1 MNLVCEAGNL
11 YVFVIIARSVLSW
24 FPVNPSSPVA
34 QIARVVFNITEPV
47 LAPVRR
53 AMPRM
58 GQFDLSPL
66 VVLVG
71 LQIFMGLVL
80 GC

>member
-1 MNLVCEAGNL
+1 MNLVCTVGKL
-11 YVFVIIARSVLSW
+11 YVFVILARSVLSW

>member
-1 MNLVCEAGNL
+1 MNLVCTVGNL
-11 YVFVIIARSVLSW
+11 YVFVILARSVLSW

-53 AMPRM
+53 AMPQM

-71 LQIFMGLVL
+71 LQIIMGQVL

>member
-1 MNLVCEAGNL
+1 MSLVCTAGNL

-24 FPVNPSSPVA
+24 FPVNPSGPVA
-34 QIARVVFNITEPV
+34 QIARGVFNITEPV

-66 VVLVG
+66 IVLVG

>member
-1 MNLVCEAGNL
+1 MDLVCKAGSL
-11 YVFVIIARSVLSW
+11 YVYVIIARSVLSW

>member
-1 MNLVCEAGNL
+1 MNLVCTAGNL
-11 YVFVIIARSVLSW
+11 YVFVILARSVLSW
-24 FPVNPSSPVA
+24 FPVTPSSPVA

>member
-1 MNLVCEAGNL
+1 MYLVCNAGKM
-11 YVFVIIARSVLSW
+11 YVFVILARSVLSW

>member
-1 MNLVCEAGNL
+1 MNLVCTAGNL

-24 FPVNPSSPVA
+24 FPVNPNSPVA

>member
-1 MNLVCEAGNL
+1 MDLVCKDGSL
-11 YVFVIIARSVLSW
+11 YVYVIIARSVLSW

-66 VVLVG
+66 IVLVG

>member
-1 MNLVCEAGNL
+1 MDLVCKAGGL
-11 YVFVIIARSVLSW
+11 YVYVIIARSVLSW

-66 VVLVG
+66 IVLVG